1 MTERKIVAEYTAKID
16 GYLAGLAKMK
26 TATGDFGKSL
36 TSSVSK
42 STADWDTISGASLA
56 AGAALAA
63 GLGVAGKAAIDWES
77 AWAGVNKTVDGTP
90 AQMAALEQGL
100 RNMAKTLPATHQE
113 IAAVAR
119 APRSV
124 HRPSVTVSAKGTAE
138 PRPSPSVAAQRQAS
152 IFTPPK

>member
-42 STADWDTISGASLA
+42 STADWDKISGASLA

-113 IAAVAR
+113 IAAVA
-119 APRSV
+119 
-124 HRPSVTVSAKGTAE
+124 E
-138 PRPSPSVAAQRQAS
+138 AAGQLGV
-152 IFTPPK
+152 K